1 MRHPRFHI
9 LYSDIGGVLGTNGW
23 DGALRRKV
31 ALHFDIDMEEIEPR
45 HHLMF
50 DSYERGYMSFEDYLR
65 SVFFGRARDFTIEQV
80 RDFTYE
86 QSIPWP
92 ENIEFFQRVKQA
104 NGLKLGLIS
113 NEGRGITE
121 HRVRKFGLRELA
133 DFMVISHCVR
143 LRKPDPEIWQLA
155 LYLAQVKPHESIY
168 VDDRE
173 MFANVAAGMGF
184 AAVHHVSLENT
195 RERLRELGLQVD

>member
-1 MRHPRFHI
+1 MRHPRFRI

-31 ALHFDIDMEEIEPR
+31 ALHFKIDLEEIEPR

-65 SVFFGRARDFTIEQV
+65 SVFFASPRDFTIEQV
-80 RDFTYE
+80 REFTYE

-92 ENIEFFQRVKQA
+92 ENIAFFQHVKQA

-121 HRVRKFGLRELA
+121 HRVEKFGLRELA

-143 LRKPDPEIWQLA
+143 LRKPDREIWQLA
-155 LYLAQVKPHESIY
+155 LNLAQATPHESIY

-173 MFANVAAGMGF
+173 MFVNVAAGIGF
-184 AAVHHVSLENT
+184 AAVHHVSVENT
-195 RERLRELGLQVD
+195 KERLRELGLQVD